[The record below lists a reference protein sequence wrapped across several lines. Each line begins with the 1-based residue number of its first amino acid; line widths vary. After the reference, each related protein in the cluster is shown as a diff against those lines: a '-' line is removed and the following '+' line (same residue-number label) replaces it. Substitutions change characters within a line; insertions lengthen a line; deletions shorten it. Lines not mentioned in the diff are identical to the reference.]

1 VRQAAGKSVA
11 GRWSRFAAPEERT
24 TSTVAKILFLNIPAS
39 GHVNPTLAVA
49 RELIGRG
56 DRVCYALPESWRETI
71 ENAGAEFAP
80 LAETLRSARSGHG
93 QNLSHDAR
101 IALMPYAMAREAPRI
116 APELER
122 LVQAEKPDC
131 IVFNELDLP
140 AKLAV
145 RLTGVPAA
153 AFRTFHG
160 RVARA
165 RDAGWATG
173 PVANYMTAADQT
185 FASFLGARGLAAQ
198 TVAEFCSQ
206 VHDPTIVFVAEAFQV
221 DRASFDQRFV
231 FVGPSLAAAPPLPS
245 DIPVRPQARRVLI
258 SLGTLR
264 NDEPEFYRLCFDAF
278 GAENWQAFLSIG
290 KTVDPVVLGA
300 PPENFV
306 VRPHLPQTSLL
317 QVVDVF
323 VTHAGLNSVMESL
336 YYGAPMIM
344 VPGTREQKLTAE
356 RAEQLG
362 LGFRADLHD
371 LSANALRDLASRAVD
386 DVSIPPVIAEI
397 RKSMQ
402 ATVGYARAADV
413 IQRVAGIRQL
423 PGLRPARRQSIH
435 ASERQTCRSWPAR

>member
-1 VRQAAGKSVA
+1 VREAAGKSVA

-185 FASFLGARGLAAQ
+185 FASFLARADWLRRRWPNFVLKSTIRRSSSSPRRFKSIALRSISDSSLSVLRWRRRPRCRQ
-198 TVAEFCSQ
+198 TFRSG
-206 VHDPTIVFVAEAFQV
+206 
-221 DRASFDQRFV
+221 R
-231 FVGPSLAAAPPLPS
+231 
-245 DIPVRPQARRVLI
+245 RRV
-258 SLGTLR
+258 
-264 NDEPEFYRLCFDAF
+264 
-278 GAENWQAFLSIG
+278 
-290 KTVDPVVLGA
+290 
-300 PPENFV
+300 
-306 VRPHLPQTSLL
+306 
-317 QVVDVF
+317 
-323 VTHAGLNSVMESL
+323 ES
-336 YYGAPMIM
+336 
-344 VPGTREQKLTAE
+344 
-356 RAEQLG
+356 
-362 LGFRADLHD
+362 
-371 LSANALRDLASRAVD
+371 
-386 DVSIPPVIAEI
+386 
-397 RKSMQ
+397 
-402 ATVGYARAADV
+402 
-413 IQRVAGIRQL
+413 
-423 PGLRPARRQSIH
+423 
-435 ASERQTCRSWPAR
+435 